1 MAQYWA
7 KRPAPTIHK
16 EVAVFL
22 RVGYPLSKEEYITP
36 QGPGVGYIVADV
48 KTIGLGAVS
57 YYKPRAEGMRGVER
71 RGRLVQGEYE
81 RGARRGDEMAGA
93 EPGRGRVSQKLA
105 ELGPVWELTT
115 GGYFEGSEGVH
126 KLIGVLRDS
135 WAQKQLLTT
144 GRPAGEGE
152 ISQTI
157 GLMRRRLSTAIVK
170 ANISVLLGR
179 LGMVG
184 EGAAMARGRRQWS
197 SFEEM
202 RMRREREAAWRAET
216 TGREVVRRGQF
227 WLRR

>member
-1 MAQYWA
+1 
-7 KRPAPTIHK
+7 
-16 EVAVFL
+16 
-22 RVGYPLSKEEYITP
+22 
-36 QGPGVGYIVADV
+36 
-48 KTIGLGAVS
+48 
-57 YYKPRAEGMRGVER
+57 
-71 RGRLVQGEYE
+71 
-81 RGARRGDEMAGA
+81 MAGS
-93 EPGRGRVSQKLA
+93 EPGRDRVSQKLA

-135 WAQKQLLTT
+135 WAKKQLLTT

-170 ANISVLLGR
+170 ANISVLLG
-179 LGMVG
+179 
-184 EGAAMARGRRQWS
+184 

-227 WLRR
+227 WLGR

>member
-1 MAQYWA
+1 MSSYTFECIINTLTISGQLAQYWA
-7 KRPAPTIHK
+7 KQPAPTIHK

-36 QGPGVGYIVADV
+36 QGPGVG
-48 KTIGLGAVS
+48 
-57 YYKPRAEGMRGVER
+57 
-71 RGRLVQGEYE
+71 
-81 RGARRGDEMAGA
+81 
-93 EPGRGRVSQKLA
+93 
-105 ELGPVWELTT
+105 
-115 GGYFEGSEGVH
+115 FEGSEGVH

-197 SFEEM
+197 SFEDEEGEGGSLEGGDH
-202 RMRREREAAWRAET
+202 RPRGGEERPLLVGEINPFHNFQDENDQ
-216 TGREVVRRGQF
+216 G
-227 WLRR
+227 

>member
-1 MAQYWA
+1 
-7 KRPAPTIHK
+7 
-16 EVAVFL
+16 
-22 RVGYPLSKEEYITP
+22 
-36 QGPGVGYIVADV
+36 
-48 KTIGLGAVS
+48 
-57 YYKPRAEGMRGVER
+57 MRGVER

-216 TGREVVRRGQF
+216 TGREVVRRGHF
-227 WLRR
+227 WLGR